1 MNMKKIKIIL
11 SILLIGIVSFFNA
24 NMKVNAYS
32 SQETFSSR
40 ILTGQYIKK
49 LHSDGSGKYKSIG
62 MLTRN
67 SDGHFVYCVQPWMDL
82 DEGGTYNANSSGQ
95 AEKLG
100 VSGDTWRRISLIAY
114 YGYGYPG
121 HSDERWYGITQ
132 LMIWKTVDPS
142 GNFFF
147 TYTANGATDY
157 RYDWM
162 RDEIENLIN
171 NHYVEPR
178 FNNTNLTLNL
188 GESITLTDSNG
199 VLNNFTLSKNNNNI
213 SANKSGNNLT
223 ITANSV
229 GSSKITLTKNL
240 SNEGTDNTTV
250 LYDYL
255 DKQKTISRGYVD
267 PVDTDININVI
278 GGKIRIK
285 KVDSETKQI
294 TAQGNASMIG
304 AVYEIYDSNNNKV
317 DTITIG
323 SDSTAITKA
332 LSRGTYKIVEK
343 SSGNHGY
350 KVNPAT
356 YNVTI
361 SESKT
366 YDVQVEDEVV
376 KAKIKIYKYD
386 SKTKQCNAQGEA
398 TLVGAKYDVI
408 NSKGNRVDTLTIG
421 NDCTATSKLLPYD
434 RYTIKEI
441 NNPVGY
447 NIDTNTYTV
456 NIVNETQVDLTV
468 YDNVIQGKVKIY
480 KKDADNNNTTARG
493 QGSLIGAKYGLYDMN
508 DNLIDTLV
516 IGDNYQAISKSIPY
530 GHYKIKEVEA
540 SEGYKLDTKVYEV
553 NINEESEV
561 EEITSKEKVIE
572 NHISLLKQYDYI
584 DGQTAFLNAEADVKF
599 DIYYPNG
606 DLYTT
611 ITTNKHGYANI
622 LMPYGVWKFHQV
634 NTHTGYEKI
643 YDFYVTVNR
652 ESEEEQYY
660 NILNNKIAAYLKV
673 IKKDLETGKTISIA
687 NTKFRIFNRD
697 TNQYVSQYVSGKVYD
712 TFTTDNDG
720 TFTTYLK
727 LEAGNYKLVE
737 VSSPKNYLLN
747 SDGLEFTIGED
758 THYAYTTYGA
768 IVTIEF
774 YDKQIKGVIEINKT
788 GEVFTIEEDTFN
800 YNGRKNLEGIVYH
813 IIAAED
819 IKSDDGNYIYYQKDK
834 LVDTLTTNNI
844 GYAKSKQLPLG
855 KYIVYEFS
863 TIGDYI
869 LDSKQYEV
877 ELTEKDN
884 RTEIVYSKLKL
895 TNTLKKGD
903 LEFTKTDLVNGD
915 VIPNTVI
922 EIYTE
927 NDELIY
933 HGKTD
938 KDGKV
943 IIKNLPLN
951 TKFYI
956 IEKDCEGYVITDDK
970 VYFEIKED
978 GEVVKAEMKNKPIT
992 GDLEFTKLDYSN
1004 DEPIENT
1011 IIEIYNDKDE
1021 LEFTGKTDKDG
1032 KVTIKNIRYGKHYIL
1047 EKEAPEK
1054 YTINKEKM
1062 YFEIKEDGEIVKATM
1077 KDKVKQGTLV
1087 FTKTDISES
1096 ETLPN
1101 TVIEIY
1107 TENDELI
1114 YHGKTDKDG
1123 KIVLPE
1129 LEYGKYYILEKE
1141 APEGYE
1147 LNEEKMYFEIKED
1160 GEIVKATMKDKEIPH
1175 IDVPDT
1181 DIKDSNH
1188 NFAYGIEII
1197 ILGIVTIVYAIIK
1210 KKKKK

>member
-32 SQETFSSR
+32 NQETFSSR
-40 ILTGQYIKK
+40 TLTGQYIKK

-82 DEGGTYNANSSGQ
+82 DEDSTYNANSSGQ

-121 HSDERWYGITQ
+121 HTDERWYGITQ

-199 VLNNFTLSKNNNNI
+199 VLSDFKLEKNNNNI

-255 DKQKTISRGYVD
+255 DRQKTISRGYVD
-267 PVDTDININVI
+267 PVDTDVNINVV
-278 GGKIRIK
+278 GGKIKVIK
-285 KVDSETKQI
+285 
-294 TAQGNASMIG
+294 
-304 AVYEIYDSNNNKV
+304 
-317 DTITIG
+317 
-323 SDSTAITKA
+323 
-332 LSRGTYKIVEK
+332 
-343 SSGNHGY
+343 H
-350 KVNPAT
+350 
-356 YNVTI
+356 
-361 SESKT
+361 
-366 YDVQVEDEVV
+366 
-376 KAKIKIYKYD
+376 D
-386 SKTKQCNAQGEA
+386 SKNDSVVAQGEA
-398 TLVGAKYDVI
+398 TLVGAKYGIYDSDNNLVE
-408 NSKGNRVDTLTIG
+408 TLTIG
-421 NDCTATSKLLPYD
+421 SDSTATSRFLRPAAYS
-434 RYTIKEI
+434 IKEI
-441 NNPVGY
+441 
-447 NIDTNTYTV
+447 
-456 NIVNETQVDLTV
+456 
-468 YDNVIQGKVKIY
+468 
-480 KKDADNNNTTARG
+480 
-493 QGSLIGAKYGLYDMN
+493 S
-508 DNLIDTLV
+508 
-516 IGDNYQAISKSIPY
+516 
-530 GHYKIKEVEA
+530 A
-540 SEGYKLDTKVYEV
+540 SRGYKLDNNVYQV
-553 NINEESEV
+553 SISSSNTYDVIV
-561 EEITSKEKVIE
+561 KEDVIE
-572 NHISLLKQYDYI
+572 NYISILKQYDYV
-584 DGQTAFLNAEADVKF
+584 DGNTTFLNAESNIVF
-599 DIYYPNG
+599 DIYDHNNSFVKS
-606 DLYTT
+606 
-611 ITTNKHGYANI
+611 ITTDKNGYATTT
-622 LMPYGVWKFHQV
+622 LPYGVYRFSQQ
-634 NTHTGYEKI
+634 NTHTGFEKI
-643 YDFYVTVNR
+643 YDFYVTVDEN
-652 ESEEEQYY
+652 SEKEQYY
-660 NILNNKIAAYLKV
+660 NILNNKLAAYLQVLKIDEDTGRRIT
-673 IKKDLETGKTISIA
+673 IKD
-687 NTKFRIFNRD
+687 TKFKILNTD
-697 TNQYVSQYVSGKVYD
+697 TNQYISQYVGGKVID
-712 TFTTDNDG
+712 SFTTDEDG
-720 TFTTYLK
+720 KFITPLK
-727 LEAGNYKLVE
+727 LEAGNYKLIEVE
-737 VSSPKNYLLN
+737 SPKGYLLN
-747 SDGLEFTIGED
+747 ADGLDFTIGED

-768 IVTIEF
+768 IVTVEF
-774 YDKQIKGVIEINKT
+774 CDKQIKGVIEINKN
-788 GEVFTIEEDTFN
+788 GEVFTIEDDTFN

-819 IKSDDGNYIYYQKDK
+819 IKSADGNYIYYQKDK

-903 LEFTKTDLVNGD
+903 LKFTKTDLVNGD

-943 IIKNLPLN
+943 TIKNLPLN

-978 GEVVKAEMKNKPIT
+978 GEIVKAEMKNKPIT

-1032 KVTIKNIRYGKHYIL
+1032 KVIIKNIRYGKH
-1047 EKEAPEK
+1047 
-1054 YTINKEKM
+1054 
-1062 YFEIKEDGEIVKATM
+1062 
-1077 KDKVKQGTLV
+1077 
-1087 FTKTDISES
+1087 
-1096 ETLPN
+1096 
-1101 TVIEIY
+1101 
-1107 TENDELI
+1107 
-1114 YHGKTDKDG
+1114 
-1123 KIVLPE
+1123 
-1129 LEYGKYYILEKE
+1129 YILEKE